1 MVICT
6 EVIKSKKKSNT
17 YDKIMEFSDVE
28 QVPSDVSVIFK
39 LQLCW
44 LRYVILR
51 KKKDTL
57 QLM

>member
-17 YDKIMEFSDVE
+17 YDKIKGFSDVE
-28 QVPSDVSVIFK
+28 QVPSDVLVIF
-39 LQLCW
+39 QLRFCW

-51 KKKDTL
+51 KKNETL